1 MFHNLLGIFFAHP
14 MILSRYG
21 TNDFPI
27 GLREYST
34 VGGTVLKECR
44 STSPSATRVF
54 RVALSIRAEMSGIS
68 FLSSL
73 NRVVGLRVSVYMT
86 SKPHF
91 SEKRARMLRIGQ

>member
-1 MFHNLLGIFFAHP
+1 

-21 TNDFPI
+21 TNDVPI

-73 NRVVGLRVSVYMT
+73 NRVVGLRVFGTVENNRPNLRVLFRLRPKSVG
-86 SKPHF
+86 
-91 SEKRARMLRIGQ
+91 LRLASQP